1 MAKFTFKMSENGTD
15 YDEEVD
21 IDEEEETETFH
32 VPKVSPQKDSG
43 DVIYDFRGKGGC
55 YSLKWPIRGG
65 FARKGTLFQVSGM
78 QNDRDFMSFG
88 IRNGCEICHLGIL
101 KRLT

>member
-1 MAKFTFKMSENGTD
+1 M
-15 YDEEVD
+15 
-21 IDEEEETETFH
+21 I
-32 VPKVSPQKDSG
+32 PSG
-43 DVIYDFRGKGGC
+43 GVGGG
-55 YSLKWPIRGG
+55 RGG
-65 FARKGTLFQVSGM
+65 LLPKMAYTGRFAQKGTLFQVSGM